1 MKKLNLYIMKQIF
14 IGFLLVTF
22 SLMSIIWLTQSLRFV
37 DLITNNGIPVSIFAE
52 MTSLLMPRIFTVLA
66 PISLFAAVLFVYNRM
81 LADRELVVMQSAGIS
96 PWQNA
101 KPAVIFGLIMTV
113 FNFYVYNYGIPWAE
127 KTFNELQWQV
137 KNDVSHLMFR
147 EGEFTSMQNGLT
159 VFITTHEKDG
169 SLAGILVNDERNP
182 KSKVTLSAEKG
193 RVVYTDNGPKI
204 IMVNGAR
211 QAINTDD
218 NQFTSVAFERYSVDF
233 GMKETSSRK
242 AAGVREKTLSELL
255 NARSIPG
262 LSEKEVNR
270 YLVEGNRRLLNPFY
284 NLLFALL
291 GCTGLL
297 VGNFNR
303 RGQAKIISASIVAM
317 VIIQALDLSFGNLA
331 VKHIS
336 LLPLV
341 YINLILP
348 LLVCFYLLRFYNPA
362 IFRRKKRFSEEGFD
376 NA

>member
-101 KPAVIFGLIMTV
+101 KPAVIFGLIMTA

-362 IFRRKKRFSEEGFD
+362 VFRRRKRFEEGFD

>member
-127 KTFNELQWQV
+127 KTFNDLQWQV